1 MKTNTLNNT
10 KHIALAAVVAFG
22 LSTIAIDAYA
32 GETHDVPTR
41 TVRYADLD
49 LNTQKGATVLYNRIR
64 QAAEQVCGY
73 EGRLPLAKAAP
84 VMACVDKAV
93 ASSVQAV
100 NNAKVTGVYDSRNG
114 VKAINVAALR

>member
-1 MKTNTLNNT
+1 MKTHTLNNT

-22 LSTIAIDAYA
+22 LSTVAFGAYA
-32 GETHDVPTR
+32 GQTDDVPTR

-73 EGRLPLAKAAP
+73 EGLQPLVIAAP
-84 VMACVDKAV
+84 VKACVDRAV
-93 ASSVQAV
+93 ASSVQAM
-100 NNAKVTGVYDSRNG
+100 NNARLTGVYDRRNG
-114 VKAINVAALR
+114 IKVLSVAALR

>member
-1 MKTNTLNNT
+1 MKTHTLNNT

-22 LSTIAIDAYA
+22 LSTVAFGAYA
-32 GETHDVPTR
+32 GETNDVPTR

-73 EGRLPLAKAAP
+73 EGLQPLAIAAP
-84 VMACVDKAV
+84 VKACVNRAV
-93 ASSVQAV
+93 ASSVEAI
-100 NNAKVTGVYDSRNG
+100 NNARLTSVYDSRNG
-114 VKAINVAALR
+114 VKALSVATLR